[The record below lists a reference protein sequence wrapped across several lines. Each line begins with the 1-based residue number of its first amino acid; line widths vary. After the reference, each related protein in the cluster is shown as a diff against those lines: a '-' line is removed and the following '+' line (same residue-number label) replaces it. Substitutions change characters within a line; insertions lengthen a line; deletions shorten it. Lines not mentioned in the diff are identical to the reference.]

1 MGRIAIVGA
10 GVGGLS
16 AAALLAAEGHDVTV
30 FERAAAPGGK
40 MRVLEVEGARVDAGP
55 TVLTMRWV
63 LESLFADCGASLEAF
78 ATLEPLPLLAR
89 HAWSREERLDL
100 FADLEASEAAVAAFA
115 GPREALRFRRFSAQA
130 QRIFAILRGPFL
142 ERAKPNLAQLI
153 ARIGPLRVG
162 DLLAIRPYETLW
174 AALSG
179 QFRDP
184 RLRQLFARY
193 ATYAGSSPFACPAT
207 LMLIAHAEREG
218 VWSVAGGMHALARA
232 LEALGARSGAR
243 FRYGAPVSEI
253 RQAGGR
259 AVGVRLA
266 DGEEVHADAVVFNG
280 DPGALGAG
288 LLGPAGELAIAPVRP
303 ASRSLSAYAFAV
315 HARTAGFPLDR
326 HNVFFSR
333 DYRAE
338 FHDITRKGRAPAA
351 PTVYICA
358 QDRGVAAFRAGERE
372 RLLLLVNAP
381 ALRERHWDDV
391 EESEACERSARA
403 ITAHCGLEL
412 PDRFEAARLTTPR
425 GFAALFPGSG
435 GALYGQASHGWLA
448 SFLRPGA
455 QTALP
460 GLFLSGGGAHPGAG
474 VPMAALSGRLAAQ
487 AVTRWLTRRRTSPS
501 PRPPAATSGG
511 TSTPSAQTVPTG

>member
-1 MGRIAIVGA
+1 VGRIAIIGA

-16 AAALLAAEGHDVTV
+16 AAALLAAEGHEVTV
-30 FERAAAPGGK
+30 FERGAAPGGK
-40 MRVLEVEGARVDAGP
+40 MRVLDVDGARVDAGP

-63 LESLFADCGASLEAF
+63 FESLFADCGASLAAF
-78 ATLEPLPLLAR
+78 ATLEPLPVLAR

-115 GPREALRFRRFSAQA
+115 GPEEAARFRRFSAQA

-142 ERAKPNLAQLI
+142 ERAKPSLAQLI
-153 ARIGPLRVG
+153 ARIGPLRIG

-174 AALSG
+174 TALCG
-179 QFRDP
+179 HFRDP

-207 LMLIAHAEREG
+207 LMLIAHVEREG

-243 FRYGAPVSEI
+243 YRYEAPVRLI
-253 RQAGGR
+253 LRAGGR
-259 AVGVRLA
+259 AAGVRLA
-266 DGEEVHADAVVFNG
+266 DGEEFAADAVVFNG
-280 DPGALGAG
+280 DPAALGAG
-288 LLGPAGELAIAPVRP
+288 LLGPEGRRALAPIAPR
-303 ASRSLSAYAFAV
+303 SRSLSAYAFAL
-315 HARTAGFPLDR
+315 HTRTSGFPLHR

-338 FHDITRKGRAPAA
+338 FDDITRKGRAPAA

-358 QDRGVAAFRAGERE
+358 QDRGVAPVRAGERE

-381 ALRERHWDDV
+381 AQDGPRRDDF

-403 ITAHCGLEL
+403 VTAHCGLEL
-412 PDRFEAARLTTPR
+412 PERFEAVRLTTPA

-474 VPMAALSGRLAAQ
+474 APMAALSGRLAAQ
-487 AVTRWLTRRRTSPS
+487 AVTRWLTRRPTSPS
-501 PRPPAATSGG
+501 PRRPGGTSGG
-511 TSTPSAQTVPTG
+511 TSTPSAQTAPTG